1 MVYAVFVISSVII
14 IFMMYKTGHI
24 IKSVLLSTLQGVSAL
39 FAVNFIG
46 GFLCIHLP
54 LNAFSV
60 VSSAVGGLPGV
71 IFLLVY
77 DLFVKCF

>member
-1 MVYAVFVISSVII
+1 MVYAVFIVSSLII
-14 IFMMYKTGHI
+14 LITMYKSGHI
-24 IKSVLLSTLQGVSAL
+24 IKSALLSVLQGASAL

-46 GFLCIHLP
+46 GFISVHLP
-54 LNAFSV
+54 LNIFSV
-60 VSSAVGGLPGV
+60 TASSVGGLPGV